1 MDPNDLTNEI
11 ANKVSV
17 AWRRRESK
25 TLLGAYWLVM
35 ERDYPHLAEDHTLFK
50 AVMSN
55 LGSRKKRV
63 IARAIKQS
71 APPTL
76 GRNSKRRQTARTAL
90 AQLLKQP
97 YEKLRREALVNANE
111 RHDDLIRDP

>member
-17 AWRRRESK
+17 AWRKRESK
-25 TLLGAYWLVM
+25 TLLGAYGLVM
-35 ERDYPHLAEDHTLFK
+35 KRNYPHLAEDHGLFK

-55 LGSRKKRV
+55 LARRKRRAK
-63 IARAIKQS
+63 ARAIKQS

-76 GRNSKRRQTARTAL
+76 DRHSKRRQTARTAL
-90 AQLLKQP
+90 AQLLKRP
-97 YEKLRREALVNANE
+97 YEQLRREALANADE
-111 RHDDLIRDP
+111 RHDDLVRDP